1 MNITSVHMFSVVFML
16 SWFLCAK
23 PAFAGSK
30 GDWMK
35 LLSDTLPVCKLS
47 IPGTH
52 DSGANLWWLYVENSR
67 CRYFLAIRIGHSCF

>member
-52 DSGANLWWLYVENSR
+52 DSGA
-67 CRYFLAIRIGHSCF
+67 I

>member
-35 LLSDTLPVCKLS
+35 LLSDTFLYANFLSLVLMTVVLFMVVVC
-47 IPGTH
+47 
-52 DSGANLWWLYVENSR
+52 
-67 CRYFLAIRIGHSCF
+67 

>member
-35 LLSDTLPVCKLS
+35 LLSDTLPVFTTNYSS
-47 IPGTH
+47 IF
-52 DSGANLWWLYVENSR
+52 YKQ
-67 CRYFLAIRIGHSCF
+67 